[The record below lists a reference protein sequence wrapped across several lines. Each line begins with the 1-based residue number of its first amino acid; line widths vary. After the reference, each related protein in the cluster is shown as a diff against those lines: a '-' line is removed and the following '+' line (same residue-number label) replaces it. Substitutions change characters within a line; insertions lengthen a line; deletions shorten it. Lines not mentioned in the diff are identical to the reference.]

1 MDHYLNKKKY
11 FYQVKI
17 VRLILQ
23 NKNNKYHLQ
32 ELKNQKENQNIKN
45 HCKLNYKIIYTK
57 MNHK

>member
-45 HCKLNYKIIYTK
+45 HCKLNYKII
-57 MNHK
+57 